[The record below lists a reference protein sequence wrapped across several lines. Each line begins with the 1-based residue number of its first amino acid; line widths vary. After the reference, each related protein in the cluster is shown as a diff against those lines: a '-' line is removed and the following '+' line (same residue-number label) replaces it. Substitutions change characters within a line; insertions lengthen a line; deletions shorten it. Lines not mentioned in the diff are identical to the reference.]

1 LPKSSYDSLKAQL
14 PSREDALSLIGY
26 FYQLYAYNYDIC
38 REEQLMTYLAA
49 FYPARPSQYSA
60 KPWTNESHPHKL
72 ALIFITLAMGA
83 MSNIDVEPPDMKTA
97 AKYYQAAAACLNVVN
112 FMHENTMACLQTLVR
127 DRLEHAVLRAAHHGQ
142 LSFVGRR
149 GNNADAQI

>member
-1 LPKSSYDSLKAQL
+1 MGISTSSMLTSELFRVSANV
-14 PSREDALSLIGY
+14 S
-26 FYQLYAYNYDIC
+26 YDIC
-38 REEQLMTYLAA
+38 REEQLMQYLAA
-49 FYPARPSQYSA
+49 FYPARPPHPLFSS

-112 FMHENTMACLQTLVR
+112 FMHENTMACLQTLVSVHSCSTDNSTSWSTIICSR
-127 DRLEHAVLRAAHHGQ
+127 TA
-142 LSFVGRR
+142 
-149 GNNADAQI
+149 